1 MVVMMLVM
9 IVLLVRLQN
18 SSCTVSSDHRET
30 EGKGAH
36 HRGYAANAGEGGIVR
51 GRRRWGLENKAGM
64 RATGDVE

>member
-9 IVLLVRLQN
+9 IVLLVRLQ
-18 SSCTVSSDHRET
+18 SSCAVSSDHLET

-36 HRGYAANAGEGGIVR
+36 HRGYVGNAGEGGIVR